1 MRLPSY
7 VGRKDNLITRSIE
20 WIVLDVMER
29 GLGYGLGPSWRA
41 TMDLTPGA
49 HQVIAAALHPST
61 IFTAYATNNFTNN
74 AASDL
79 VTTKIDGNGNV
90 TNRVWTSGGVTNLTQ
105 SLYYDA
111 LGRLWK
117 TIERDSTQSGY
128 NRTAVYD
135 GLSRLLHTTE
145 VPVANN

>member
-1 MRLPSY
+1 MDATAPLC
-7 VGRKDNLITRSIE
+7 GAKNNLMKRWFQWVILVVALRAFGHAPE
-20 WIVLDVMER
+20 PR
-29 GLGYGLGPSWRA
+29 WRA
-41 TMDLTPGA
+41 TMDLTPRT

-128 NRTAVYD
+128 N
-135 GLSRLLHTTE
+135 
-145 VPVANN
+145 